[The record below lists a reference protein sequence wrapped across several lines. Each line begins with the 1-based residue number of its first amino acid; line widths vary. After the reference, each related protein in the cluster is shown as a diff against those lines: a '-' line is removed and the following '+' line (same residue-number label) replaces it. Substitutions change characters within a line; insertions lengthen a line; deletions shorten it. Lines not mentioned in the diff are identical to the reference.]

1 MLNRTINPFGT
12 DDRRE
17 KPKMIQN
24 DNGDKHEWIL
34 GIMPQRSYTPATDL
48 DEFKRQQSVFTVL
61 NLCVL
66 GLLGLFHTL
75 FASLLG
81 NPSGAL
87 LVVLG
92 AAFLARTLQLI
103 WIQSRSSAPTQQT
116 ISALTVFSIAANL
129 ACAIVFAAL
138 INRQDSPYWVLTAM
152 PVVESA
158 FRFSLSRTL
167 AVTLVG
173 SGLNIYWVWHFSRVH
188 PPVASGEFFEAAT
201 ISLIYLLIGILVS
214 LLISQLR
221 NNQQALALNLEEL
234 QRTRDLLLEEEKLGA
249 VGRFASAIA
258 HEIRNPVAMIS
269 SSLATAISSGTESA
283 DREEMFGIAAKE
295 ANRLEQLT
303 TDFLQ
308 YARPIQPNP
317 SDYPIAEV
325 VSYVLDVC
333 RARARDKNI
342 TLSEIASTNR
352 IARIDPGL
360 IQQALLNLVMNAIDA
375 APAGS
380 EIVLRTPAGPDQSV
394 RIDVENRGNAIP
406 QTVSEKIFE
415 PFFTTKPRGT
425 GLGLAITRNIAR
437 SHGGD
442 LQLTSNETGKI
453 CFTLTIG
460 ISKAEAVEEV
470 RG

>member
-1 MLNRTINPFGT
+1 
-12 DDRRE
+12 
-17 KPKMIQN
+17 MIQN
-24 DNGDKHEWIL
+24 ENGDKHELIL
-34 GIMPQRSYTPATDL
+34 GSMLQRPYTPASDL
-48 DEFKRQQSVFTVL
+48 DDFKRQQSVFTVL

-103 WIQSRSSAPTQQT
+103 WIQSRSCTPSQKAV
-116 ISALTVFSIAANL
+116 SGLTLLSIAANL
-129 ACAIVFAAL
+129 ACAIFFAAL
-138 INRQDSPYWVLTAM
+138 TNRQDSPYWVLTVM

-167 AVTLVG
+167 AVTLIG

-188 PPVASGEFFEAAT
+188 PPVGSGEFFEAAT
-201 ISLIYLLIGILVS
+201 ISLIYFLIGVLVS
-214 LLISQLR
+214 LLVSQLR
-221 NNQQALALNLEEL
+221 KNQQSLARNLDEL
-234 QRTRDLLLEEEKLGA
+234 ERTRERLVQEEKLGA

-269 SSLATAISSGTESA
+269 SSLATATNSTTEQA
-283 DREEMFGIAAKE
+283 DREEMFSIAAKE

-308 YARPIQPNP
+308 YARPLQPNR
-317 SDYPIAEV
+317 SEYSIAEV

-333 RARARDKNI
+333 RARARDKRVVL
-342 TLSEIASTNR
+342 TEIARVNT
-352 IARIDPGL
+352 IVCIDAGL

-375 APAGS
+375 APECS
-380 EIVLRTPAGPDQSV
+380 EIVVRATAGPDASTS
-394 RIDVENRGNAIP
+394 IDVENRGNAIP
-406 QTVSEKIFE
+406 HSVANKIFE

-442 LQLTSNETGKI
+442 LQLTSNETGRI

-460 ISKAEAVEEV
+460 VTKSEPVEEG

>member
-1 MLNRTINPFGT
+1 MP
-12 DDRRE
+12 
-17 KPKMIQN
+17 PN
-24 DNGDKHEWIL
+24 DNGDTHELIFGAL
-34 GIMPQRSYTPATDL
+34 SERSCGPAADL

-66 GLLGLFHTL
+66 ALLALFHTL

-103 WIQSRSSAPTQQT
+103 WIQSRTCAPSQETV
-116 ISALTVFSIAANL
+116 SGLTLLSIAANL
-129 ACAIVFAAL
+129 ACAILFAAL
-138 INRQDSPYWVLTAM
+138 TNRQDSPYWVLTAM

-158 FRFSLSRTL
+158 FRFSLSKTL
-167 AVTLVG
+167 AVTLIG

-188 PPVASGEFFEAAT
+188 PPVGSGEFFEAAT

-214 LLISQLR
+214 LLVSQLR
-221 NNQQALALNLEEL
+221 KNQQTLARNLAEL
-234 QRTRDLLLEEEKLGA
+234 QRTRDLLVQEEKLGA

-269 SSLATAISSGTESA
+269 SSLATAINGTTEPT
-283 DREEMFGIAAKE
+283 DRDEMFGIAAKE
-295 ANRLEQLT
+295 AQRLEQLT

-308 YARPIQPNP
+308 YARPIQANR
-317 SDYPIAEV
+317 AEYSIGEL

-333 RARARDKNI
+333 RARARDKSI
-342 TLSEIASTNR
+342 TLTDLASANT
-352 IARIDPGL
+352 IARIDVGL
-360 IQQALLNLVMNAIDA
+360 IQQALLNLLMNAIDA
-375 APAGS
+375 APGGS
-380 EIVLRTPAGPDQSV
+380 EIVLRTASGPDESIT
-394 RIDVENRGNAIP
+394 IDVENHGNAIP
-406 QTVSEKIFE
+406 QSVADKIFE

-453 CFTLTIG
+453 CFTLTLG
-460 ISKAEAVEEV
+460 ITKAEAVE
-470 RG
+470 GALG